1 MTKQQGPFKAALCGG
16 FRLLAFAPALLCA
29 LTMIAMQSAQAQ
41 TLNVL
46 YAFTD
51 GADGAYPEGVTF
63 DRAGNLYGT
72 TSFSAGGS
80 SDGGVFELI
89 RRNSS
94 WILQPL
100 YTFQGGSEGYA
111 PEGGVVFGP
120 DGALYGATPY
130 GGSICGGIYYF
141 CGIVYSLQPSP
152 HACGNALCPWNWTPE
167 YVFGN
172 DLNYGGYQPRS
183 GVIFDSAGNMYG
195 TTYYGGLYNNGTAFE
210 LYRAQNEWREN
221 TIDNFSNAVGYAT
234 SGLTFDAAGNLF
246 GTSADAYYSRVYEL
260 VHSGQGWNEQTIYTF
275 QGGNDGSN
283 PEAGLIFDAAGNGYG
298 TTAGNPRDGNEP
310 GTVYQLSPQSDG
322 TWQET
327 VLYIFPANIS
337 GPISNLAM
345 DAAGNLYGT
354 TPGTP
359 GNNPDKWGMVFELS
373 PVNGSWI
380 FTQLHHFTN
389 GVDGATPSGVTLDS
403 AGNLY
408 GTCISGGANGWGTI
422 WEIAP

>member
-1 MTKQQGPFKAALCGG
+1 MTNQPGPSAPALFSN

-29 LTMIAMQSAQAQ
+29 LAIITTQSTQAQ
-41 TLNVL
+41 TLNVV
-46 YAFTD
+46 YAFTG
-51 GADGAYPEGVTF
+51 GAGGENPVYGVIF

-72 TSFSAGGS
+72 TFGVGS
-80 SDGGVFELI
+80 SYGSVYELM
-89 RRNSS
+89 RRDSS
-94 WILQPL
+94 WIFQPL
-100 YTFQGGSEGYA
+100 HNFQYGSEGYD

-141 CGIVYSLQPSP
+141 CGSVYSLRPSP
-152 HACGNALCPWNWTPE
+152 NSCGNAFCPWNWTPAF
-167 YVFGN
+167 VFGG
-172 DLNYGGYQPRS
+172 DVNYGGYQPRS
-183 GVIFDSAGNMYG
+183 GVVFDSAGNIYG
-195 TTYYGGLYNNGTAFE
+195 TTYYGGLHNNGTAFQ
-210 LYRAQNEWREN
+210 LYRSQNGWREN
-221 TIDNFSNAVGYAT
+221 VIDNFPSDVGYPE
-234 SGLTFDAAGNLF
+234 SGLTFGAAGNLY

-260 VHSGQGWNEQTIYTF
+260 VHTGQGWNERTIYVF

-283 PEAGLIFDAAGNGYG
+283 PAAGLIFDAAGNAYG
-298 TTAGNPRDGNEP
+298 ATAGVADGLSP

-327 VLYIFPANIS
+327 VLYVFPPDIY
-337 GPISNLAM
+337 GPLSNLAI

-373 PVNGSWI
+373 PVNGSWV

-389 GVDGATPSGVTLDS
+389 GTDGAGPSGVTLDS

-408 GTCISGGANGWGTI
+408 GTCSAGGPYGWGLV
-422 WEIAP
+422 WEITP